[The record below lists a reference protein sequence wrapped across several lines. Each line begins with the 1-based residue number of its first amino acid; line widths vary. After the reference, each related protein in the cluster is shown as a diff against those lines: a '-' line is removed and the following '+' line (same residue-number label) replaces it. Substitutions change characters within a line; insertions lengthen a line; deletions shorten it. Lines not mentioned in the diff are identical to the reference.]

1 MAEFLQTYP
10 STSIELQGYASKV
23 GSAEHN
29 LALSKQRSEAVRDQL
44 LRYGVAPERV
54 NIVGYG
60 DSVLE
65 VEGTDDVNHARNRRV
80 TATVVGYKGEV
91 VKEWTI
97 FTTLPM

>member
-1 MAEFLQTYP
+1 MP
-10 STSIELQGYASKV
+10 
-23 GSAEHN
+23 
-29 LALSKQRSEAVRDQL
+29 SKQRSEAVRDQL
-44 LRYGVAPERV
+44 LLYGVARERV

-65 VEGTDDVNHARNRRV
+65 VEGTDDVSHARNRRV

-97 FTTLPM
+97 LRHFLCNHYLHIKSRDYSRLFCCFIDYRHQG